1 MNVNSIA
8 NTKALSAFLFV
19 IVSHFCFGQS
29 GKPDIVTDRPDQ
41 TEAPVLVPKGGL
53 QVETGFMM
61 EKDDNLILKSTN
73 YTYNTTLI
81 KYGINENF
89 ELRFITEYLDEKTF
103 DRVESTEQSLKGISP
118 IALGVKIKIAE
129 ERGIWP
135 QAALIGHV
143 NMRTGSEA
151 FKPQYTAAD
160 FRFTFAHTLSDKF
173 SLSYNA
179 GAEWDG
185 ESPEASFLYT
195 LSLGYAATDKLG
207 MFIETYSF
215 FPEGEKPDHRFDGG
229 LTYKITNVVQADLS
243 AGLGLNEKAPD
254 YFLSA
259 GLSFR
264 LFK

>member
-1 MNVNSIA
+1 MNFNCVATTS
-8 NTKALSAFLFV
+8 ALAFLFA
-19 IVSHFCFGQS
+19 IGSNLCLAQTT
-29 GKPDIVTDRPDQ
+29 KPDIVTDRPDQ
-41 TEAPVLVPKGGL
+41 TEAPVLVPKGSL
-53 QVETGFMM
+53 QIETGFMM
-61 EKDDNLILKSTN
+61 EKDEDLTLKSTN

-89 ELRFITEYLDEKTF
+89 ELRFITEYLDETTF
-103 DRVESTEQSLKGISP
+103 DRVESKAQSSKGLSP
-118 IALGVKIKIAE
+118 VALGVKIKIAE

-151 FKPQYTAAD
+151 FKPHYTAAD

-185 ESPEASFLYT
+185 ESPQASFLYT
-195 LSLGYAATDKLG
+195 LSLGYAATGKLG

-215 FPEGEKPDHRFDGG
+215 FPEGETPDHRFDGG

-243 AGLGLNEKAPD
+243 GGLGLNAKAPD